1 MRQGSSK
8 KTKRKAMSA
17 EERRLAHCKAQSK
30 YRTSERGLFMQREW
44 RRTPKGYNC
53 NWEYERSSLGRWRAL
68 MYEMSDKGRA
78 TRAAYIQSDKGR
90 ATRAAYIQS
99 GRSRQMAYARY
110 HSPRGEEL
118 RWAKHNK
125 RLAELTKYLISPA
138 GRTDWYA
145 AEQYRRLVNFM
156 DTKIHNLPP
165 SEKTLKARA
174 RRERKR
180 QEAIE
185 WQRAQIKRAQDD
197 LKPQRRHEKGFITWD
212 EAVKAECE
220 TMGIR

>member
-1 MRQGSSK
+1 MRQGSLK

-30 YRTSERGLFMQREW
+30 YRTSEYGRFMQQEW

-53 NWEYERSSLGRWRAL
+53 NWEYERSSFGRWRKL
-68 MYEMSDKGRA
+68 M
-78 TRAAYIQSDKGR
+78 SDKGR

-125 RLAELTKYLISPA
+125 RLAELTKYLVSPA

-145 AEQYRRLVNFM
+145 AEQYHRLVNFM
-156 DTKIHNLPP
+156 DAKIYNLPP

-185 WQRAQIKRAQDD
+185 WERAQIKRARDS
-197 LKPQRRHEKGFITWD
+197 LKPQRRRPDWITWR
-212 EAVKAECE
+212 EGTKL
-220 TMGIR
+220 MRIP